1 MKTYWSGGLFF
12 PSLGPKIDPS
22 LFRRNVEMSFSPFG
36 SFSTSSFA
44 AFRQPTV
51 DVVVVIVVILFNDV
65 DVVVVIVIVVVA
77 GENF

>member
-1 MKTYWSGGLFF
+1 
-12 PSLGPKIDPS
+12 
-22 LFRRNVEMSFSPFG
+22 MSFSPFG